1 MGAQDTLI
9 KHLEDQGATVK
20 KIKKGIMI
28 YGPPPTLG
36 TFTIHNTPSDHRALA
51 NDMAAL
57 RRIGLTHPLD
67 NKPLTMEVA
76 EGYGPHVLIPISPR
90 INKRAR
96 QVLHSQGW
104 PLEVT
109 TTVLTGHMAGMT
121 AEKALYQLGYRHDPD
136 GRKGRNRSRIWV
148 GGAEVARLHEEVEK
162 NRQPEMEPDVEVKV
176 REGAGVLDRA
186 LERHAGDVA
195 KATREFLN
203 EERFD
208 KGPTP
213 DLGLKVRDPECE
225 HPSWERIGF
234 LGKKCTDCGKYWEAP
249 DDPCAVCGS
258 TRHTE
263 QGHPFVD
270 DHQGEPEPDRI
281 DFIDERDSWVVD
293 AEELLGPAIHSMFEN
308 QLRALRAVGI
318 EYEIRVWRKKEA

>member
-90 INKRAR
+90 IDKRAR
-96 QVLHSQGW
+96 QVLHSLGW
-104 PLEVT
+104 PLEAT
-109 TTVLTGHMAGMT
+109 TTMLTGYMAGMT
-121 AEKALYQLGYRHDPD
+121 AEKALYQLGYRHHPEDK
-136 GRKGRNRSRIWV
+136 KGRNQARIWV

-162 NRQPEMEPDVEVKV
+162 NRVEPDVEVKL
-176 REGAGVLDRA
+176 RES
-186 LERHAGDVA
+186 EP
-195 KATREFLN
+195 
-203 EERFD
+203 ERFD
-208 KGPTP
+208 SGPVP
-213 DLGLKVRDPECE
+213 ELGLVAECL
-225 HPSWERIGF
+225 HYAWENLPGNDRKCADCGQLIGPILTPRIGDLAF
-234 LGKKCTDCGKYWEAP
+234 EPGP
-249 DDPCAVCGS
+249 DPGLEFPAV
-258 TRHTE
+258 
-263 QGHPFVD
+263 
-270 DHQGEPEPDRI
+270 PEVE
-281 DFIDERDSWVVD
+281 FIDERDSWVVD
-293 AEELLGPAIHSMFEN
+293 PEQLLGTHLNRMVKDRLAV
-308 QLRALRAVGI
+308 LGAVGI
-318 EYEIRVWRKKEA
+318 DYEIRVWRKKEA

>member
-90 INKRAR
+90 IDKRAR
-96 QVLHSQGW
+96 QVLHSLGW

-109 TTVLTGHMAGMT
+109 TTMLTGYMAGMT
-121 AEKALYQLGYRHDPD
+121 AEKALYQLGYRHHPEDK
-136 GRKGRNRSRIWV
+136 KGRNQARIWV

-162 NRQPEMEPDVEVKV
+162 NRIEPDVEVKL
-176 REGAGVLDRA
+176 REP
-186 LERHAGDVA
+186 
-195 KATREFLN
+195 
-203 EERFD
+203 ERFD
-208 KGPTP
+208 SGPVP
-213 DLGLKVRDPECE
+213 DLGLEPREPKCE
-225 HPSWERIGF
+225 HPSWTRIGF
-234 LGKKCTDCGKYWEAP
+234 LGKECTDCGHYWEAP
-249 DDPCAVCGS
+249 DDPCKVCGS
-258 TRHTE
+258 TKHAE
-263 QGHPFVD
+263 DGHPFVD
-270 DHQGEPEPDRI
+270 DHQGEGEPERI

-293 AEELLGPAIHSMFEN
+293 AEELLGAGIFSMFEN
-308 QLRALRAVGI
+308 QVRALKAVGI